1 MKRPTF
7 SATAVVNARRDPE
20 QRSLE
25 LNLVDA
31 KGNEQ
36 NVVLSNL
43 AVTHVLGAVF
53 NKRMHDTSIDF
64 FADEAIPLAGLGVFN
79 LPNGHIGLRLHLNP
93 QEVFDVTFA
102 PETQRELRRVFKV
115 LANAADAL
123 PG

>member
-7 SATAVVNARRDPE
+7 SATAVVNARRDPD

-36 NVVLSNL
+36 NVVLSQL

-53 NKRMHDTSIDF
+53 NKRMQDPSKDF
-64 FADEAIPLAGLGVFN
+64 YADEAIPLAGIATFA
-79 LPNGHIGLRLHLNP
+79 LPNGHVGLRLYLNP

-102 PETQRELRRVFKV
+102 PEVQRELKGAFKV
-115 LANAADAL
+115 LADAADAL